1 MNARLE
7 MVKCKSA
14 ESTSQCVEK
23 QSIEECIK
31 VVEKLRDVNGDTYN
45 KLMDKLVPN
54 IKWRKAFLCILENR
68 KGYWLTNLQYVL

>member
-14 ESTSQCVEK
+14 ESTFQFVEK
-23 QSIEECIK
+23 WYVEECTEAVK
-31 VVEKLRDVNGDTYN
+31 KFGYVDRDTYN

-54 IKWRKAFLCILENR
+54 IK
-68 KGYWLTNLQYVL
+68 